1 MSSKSD
7 SRSNS
12 FASSPKKKHSS
23 SSDSHSSSSSS
34 KKSRSR
40 SRSNSQTKS
49 KNKYFKNSHN
59 SNKKYVPYSQ
69 YLKERLEKRRKL
81 KAPLIWEFTSDEEEY
96 EKDKLYVEM
105 MRKKEFEELK
115 KKIENGICE
124 VDNEEKDGEHQEDP
138 DTSAEITEG
147 KRKKKEK
154 KEKKKRKKS
163 KKSKKTIRN
172 LRKKVEHKHKKSS
185 SSDSRSSS
193 DSSEEKNSSAM
204 DMEDMDE
211 ANSDEDSLNGKEKN
225 KEGGEH
231 IENFVGPVPLQIDR
245 NFLFT
250 NIFIK
255 ILFCRNC
262 PHK

>member
-34 KKSRSR
+34 KKSRSRSR

-124 VDNEEKDGEHQEDP
+124 VDNDEKDGEQEDP
-138 DTSAEITEG
+138 DTSVEIIEG

-172 LRKKVEHKHKKSS
+172 LRKKVENKHKKSS

-193 DSSEEKNSSAM
+193 DSSEEKNSSVM

-225 KEGGEH
+225 KEGEH
-231 IENFVGPVPLQIDR
+231 IENFVGPMPLQIDR
-245 NFLFT
+245 NFF
-250 NIFIK
+250 FYK
-255 ILFCRNC
+255 HFY
-262 PHK
+262 